1 MENRPRRHVESDTF
15 SFYFKAPSSQQHG
28 QSFTRGHRHR
38 DSNMSVSSQAPP
50 INLYN
55 HSFGTH
61 RRNDSSVSSS
71 SVVMSYARHSANSG
85 MVAWTRHRRE
95 ISIDSVMSDLE
106 KEDDTVIS
114 VSSIPL
120 LFAGYRVNWDIDI
133 YYRCLEDTFVVDP
146 FDLLLK
152 HHLASALKNGSILL
166 PTGFKHITAKTTP
179 TILPTRLEL

>member
-1 MENRPRRHVESDTF
+1 
-15 SFYFKAPSSQQHG
+15 
-28 QSFTRGHRHR
+28 
-38 DSNMSVSSQAPP
+38 MSVSSQAPP

-61 RRNDSSVSSS
+61 RQNDSSVSSS

-95 ISIDSVMSDLE
+95 ISVDSVMSDLE

-120 LFAGYRVNWDIDI
+120 LFAGYRVN
-133 YYRCLEDTFVVDP
+133 
-146 FDLLLK
+146 
-152 HHLASALKNGSILL
+152 
-166 PTGFKHITAKTTP
+166 
-179 TILPTRLEL
+179 